1 MNKNVLDRR
10 SSAFIRGHLCLLA
23 LLYPALAH
31 AQDAR
36 QIIQEVQKR
45 EASKSQRYEGTL
57 EVLGGENHVA
67 TKRWVYQRIG
77 DFGNSKAILRFTA
90 PADVKGVGLLIV
102 NHTNKASD
110 QWMWR
115 PSIGR
120 DQRIALQDRSTR
132 FFGTDFSFE
141 DLEERDVDQF
151 DFKVVSD
158 EGTAWKIEAR
168 PLKSSQYTYSYEWVK
183 KDNYTVIKIEAFN
196 KKGLVRVIDY
206 KDYQQVKGIWTPI
219 TTEVLDVT
227 RKSRTILKY
236 DKVDFNMPM
245 KDDEFTLQ
253 TLRRES

>member
-1 MNKNVLDRR
+1 MNRLRKIIGGPVWV
-10 SSAFIRGHLCLLA
+10 LA
-23 LLYPALAH
+23 LFCCVIAR

-45 EASKSQRYEGTL
+45 QASKSQRYEGTL
-57 EVLGGENHVA
+57 EVIGGENRVA
-67 TKRWVYQRIG
+67 TKRWTYQRIG
-77 DFGNSKAILRFTA
+77 DFGNSKAILRFNA

-102 NHTNKASD
+102 NHTDRASD

-141 DLEERDVDQF
+141 DLEERDVDQY
-151 DFKVVSD
+151 DFKLLAD
-158 EGTAWKIEAR
+158 EGAAWKIEAR
-168 PLKSSQYTYSYEWVK
+168 PRKSSQYVYSNEWVR
-183 KDNYTVIKIEAFN
+183 KDNYTVIKIEAYN
-196 KKGLVRVIDY
+196 KKGLVRSIDY
-206 KDYQQVKGIWTPI
+206 RDYEQIKGIWTPR

-236 DKVDFNMPM
+236 DKVDFNLPM